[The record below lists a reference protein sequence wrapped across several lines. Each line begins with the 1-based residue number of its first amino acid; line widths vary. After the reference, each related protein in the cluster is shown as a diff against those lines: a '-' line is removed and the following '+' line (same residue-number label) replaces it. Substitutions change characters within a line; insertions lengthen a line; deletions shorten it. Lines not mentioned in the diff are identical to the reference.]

1 MLKEEDQKVKILTM
15 MKIQRNKEKEKKE
28 SLGESSMKNT
38 KLVWNNSPKKGLK
51 ILEIFSTKKS
61 HTKNMMKKIQ
71 KILEIFQI
79 EKDLT

>member
-1 MLKEEDQKVKILTM
+1 
-15 MKIQRNKEKEKKE
+15 
-28 SLGESSMKNT
+28 MKNT
-38 KLVWNNSPKKGLK
+38 KLVWNNRPKKGLK